1 MTVLTEQQEAAYNAV
16 IGFMASNER
25 CMVIDGYAG
34 TGKSTLI
41 KHIKDEYP
49 EMCNVASLI
58 NPNKPKET
66 LRITAT
72 TNKAVSNL
80 TINKIQA
87 NTIHSELRL
96 IIKNRMLVKKH
107 DRACGHNRLIIIDE
121 ASMIDINLYNFLLAE
136 EGTRYIFIGDNT
148 QLPPVNEISSK
159 IYLDNYLE
167 VNLTQVMRQKNS
179 PLLDLITD
187 LREAVVNET
196 DLSQII
202 PNGLDIQYLEH
213 DEFYQHVLTDMC
225 RPDWKTTHSRL
236 LGFTNNHVINMN
248 KEVATKKTGTY
259 KFITDDVANVNTY
272 FNYNGLKLPTDSM
285 VTIEKVLNDSTIKY
299 RKKTINGYN
308 VIAEGNK
315 LFIPNNY
322 TELKGLMNT
331 EPAFEYFCNQNKV
344 VDLRPLFASTVHKAQ
359 GSTIN
364 TVYIDLDDFKA
375 VSKYNYPLFKKLLYV
390 AVSRASEK
398 VVFTGDI

>member
-107 DRACGHNRLIIIDE
+107 DRTCGHNRLIIIDE

-159 IYLDNYLE
+159 IYLDNYME

-285 VTIEKVLNDSTIKY
+285 VTIEKVLNDSSIKY

-322 TELKGLMNT
+322 TELKSLMNT

>member
-1 MTVLTEQQEAAYNAV
+1 
-16 IGFMASNER
+16 
-25 CMVIDGYAG
+25 
-34 TGKSTLI
+34 
-41 KHIKDEYP
+41 
-49 EMCNVASLI
+49 
-58 NPNKPKET
+58 
-66 LRITAT
+66 
-72 TNKAVSNL
+72 
-80 TINKIQA
+80 
-87 NTIHSELRL
+87 
-96 IIKNRMLVKKH
+96 
-107 DRACGHNRLIIIDE
+107 
-121 ASMIDINLYNFLLAE
+121 
-136 EGTRYIFIGDNT
+136 
-148 QLPPVNEISSK
+148 
-159 IYLDNYLE
+159 
-167 VNLTQVMRQKNS
+167 
-179 PLLDLITD
+179 
-187 LREAVVNET
+187 
-196 DLSQII
+196 
-202 PNGLDIQYLEH
+202 
-213 DEFYQHVLTDMC
+213 
-225 RPDWKTTHSRL
+225 
-236 LGFTNNHVINMN
+236 MN

-285 VTIEKVLNDSTIKY
+285 VTIEKVLNDSSIKY

-390 AVSRASEK
+390 AVSRASDK